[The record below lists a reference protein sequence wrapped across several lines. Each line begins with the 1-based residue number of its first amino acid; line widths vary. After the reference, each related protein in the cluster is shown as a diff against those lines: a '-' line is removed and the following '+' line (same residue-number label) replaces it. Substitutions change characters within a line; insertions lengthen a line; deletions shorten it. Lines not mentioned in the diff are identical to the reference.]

1 MSGYFDV
8 TNNMKMKKRV
18 KASLVMM
25 VFCPLMVEAQ
35 KQQINHLALT
45 LKSHARCVHI
55 ISLLESL
62 RRWIFLWGEM
72 AL

>member
-45 LKSHARCVHI
+45 LKDVY
-55 ISLLESL
+55 ISF
-62 RRWIFLWGEM
+62 RF
-72 AL
+72 